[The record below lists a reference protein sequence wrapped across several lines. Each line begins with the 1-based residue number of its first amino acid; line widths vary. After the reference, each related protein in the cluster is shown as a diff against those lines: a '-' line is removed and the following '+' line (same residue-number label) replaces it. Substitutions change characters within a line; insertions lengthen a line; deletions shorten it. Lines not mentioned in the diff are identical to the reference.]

1 MMSTKQLQV
10 VDTNKYIDP
19 APINADE
26 AERFLRRECKL
37 VIEIAEETDIFK
49 VTCSAA
55 DPDGE
60 KGRCTQEK
68 EIVAGTIRLPSKVML
83 ELAGM
88 MHSWRKQL
96 QTGELQSK

>member
-1 MMSTKQLQV
+1 MMTTKQLQV
-10 VDTNKYIDP
+10 VDTNKYVDP
-19 APINADE
+19 VPTSADE
-26 AERFLRRECKL
+26 AERFLRKECKL

-68 EIVAGTIRLPSKVML
+68 EIMSGTIRLPSEVML

-96 QTGELQSK
+96 QTGELRSK

>member
-10 VDTNKYIDP
+10 VDTEKYIDP
-19 APINADE
+19 VPANAEE
-26 AERFLRRECKL
+26 AERFLRKECKL

-68 EIVAGTIRLPSKVML
+68 EIIAGKIRLPSEVTL